1 MELPDL
7 AFEQSE
13 RGLIMKTEQEREQLI
28 KDINVLLVSFLNP
41 TYTKSWF
48 RSSTQP
54 TQNLGMRS
62 NK

>member
-1 MELPDL
+1 
-7 AFEQSE
+7 
-13 RGLIMKTEQEREQLI
+13 MKTEQEREQLI